1 MIDVLWLIPHS
12 AIDYLLAQR
21 ISLKSRWKV
30 IRSKAFL
37 RAICIQ
43 KLDISK
49 VFINLIIQP
58 KHTSGYFLTMH
69 CLQHPFIWKYI
80 ATVHHKLVAVHLP
93 LATIY
98 IHTLWLKDA
107 SHQPST
113 CVNSK
118 AFASGSRVKIAGLPD
133 LLSV

>member
-1 MIDVLWLIPHS
+1 MMESNQKQSIF
-12 AIDYLLAQR
+12 
-21 ISLKSRWKV
+21 KSNMYP
-30 IRSKAFL
+30 
-37 RAICIQ
+37 
-43 KLDISK
+43 K

-69 CLQHPFIWKYI
+69 CLQHPFVWKSI
-80 ATVHHKLVAVHLP
+80 AAVHHKLVAVHLP